1 MIRLCSIGT
10 LKKSTKR
17 QMTLDGTPC
26 LSDMCADSLATY
38 CVLRS
43 RLDRDDLVEEEVACA
58 YRASHRTAVE
68 RGCVTRGTYPGLSG
82 ILFFACLLYAF
93 ILG

>member
-1 MIRLCSIGT
+1 
-10 LKKSTKR
+10 
-17 QMTLDGTPC
+17 MTLDGTPGP
-26 LSDMCADSLATY
+26 SDMFANNLATY

-58 YRASHRTAVE
+58 YRVSHRTAVE
-68 RGCVTRGTYPGLSG
+68 RGCATRGIYPGPSG
-82 ILFFACLLYAF
+82 ILLFYVLISIICF